1 MYVKI
6 LRISNF
12 RSFTA
17 DNLGGDEE
25 VKLNLGKQVTCIAGH
40 NGIGKTT
47 ILAALSNC
55 GELKTADGKHLN
67 GKPFRGDYSDLIKG
81 DRNFDSTGEKV
92 KLQFG
97 KHEDTEDLE
106 IDELSFRATFQK
118 RTVKTKTFKPAPAGD
133 GLFIEETV
141 ESSIDRY
148 RLIPQKTQDRE
159 HEKKL
164 NWPTYY
170 LGLSRLY
177 PIGESQSVNDKQ
189 IRHDDE
195 ILQLLSHTYKSI
207 LSMDQELRSSSIVQP
222 SDAPNKYGAGIT
234 TSSYG
239 PLANSAGQDNL
250 GQIILTILSF
260 KKLKETLQEDYHG
273 GLLLIDELDST
284 LHPAAQ
290 AKLFNYLL
298 EKSKELQLQI
308 IFTTHSL
315 SLIQHIIKTDKLHHR
330 NEALRLIYLTK
341 PRGQIE
347 IKHNPTLE
355 FVKNDLNNEYSNTR
369 KSTKMPLLME
379 DAAAR
384 EFLNWI
390 FSEREIALNLMSND
404 TSIGWTEIVSLIK
417 SYSEYFYNSLIIL
430 DPDVSVG
437 QKRRQLEEKIQGTVY
452 CLTDD
457 ERIQVAE
464 RRKVLFLPG
473 TEPLETQFWKLISS
487 LPSDDTFYFYP
498 TVDQLQVVKRSLV
511 EQYEEELRQTP
522 NNELAFHKRWFD
534 YYLPKE
540 LRPAVYTRWAEAN
553 AEAVDEFIHD
563 VTAECDKV
571 SGITLHGHPRNGTN

>member
-1 MYVKI
+1 
-6 LRISNF
+6 
-12 RSFTA
+12 
-17 DNLGGDEE
+17 
-25 VKLNLGKQVTCIAGH
+25 
-40 NGIGKTT
+40 
-47 ILAALSNC
+47 
-55 GELKTADGKHLN
+55 
-67 GKPFRGDYSDLIKG
+67 
-81 DRNFDSTGEKV
+81 
-92 KLQFG
+92 
-97 KHEDTEDLE
+97 
-106 IDELSFRATFQK
+106 
-118 RTVKTKTFKPAPAGD
+118 
-133 GLFIEETV
+133 
-141 ESSIDRY
+141 
-148 RLIPQKTQDRE
+148 
-159 HEKKL
+159 
-164 NWPTYY
+164 
-170 LGLSRLY
+170 
-177 PIGESQSVNDKQ
+177 
-189 IRHDDE
+189 
-195 ILQLLSHTYKSI
+195 
-207 LSMDQELRSSSIVQP
+207 
-222 SDAPNKYGAGIT
+222 
-234 TSSYG
+234 
-239 PLANSAGQDNL
+239 
-250 GQIILTILSF
+250 
-260 KKLKETLQEDYHG
+260 
-273 GLLLIDELDST
+273 
-284 LHPAAQ
+284 
-290 AKLFNYLL
+290 
-298 EKSKELQLQI
+298 
-308 IFTTHSL
+308 
-315 SLIQHIIKTDKLHHR
+315 
-330 NEALRLIYLTK
+330 
-341 PRGQIE
+341 
-347 IKHNPTLE
+347 
-355 FVKNDLNNEYSNTR
+355 
-369 KSTKMPLLME
+369 ME

-404 TSIGWTEIVSLIK
+404 TSIGWTEIISLIK